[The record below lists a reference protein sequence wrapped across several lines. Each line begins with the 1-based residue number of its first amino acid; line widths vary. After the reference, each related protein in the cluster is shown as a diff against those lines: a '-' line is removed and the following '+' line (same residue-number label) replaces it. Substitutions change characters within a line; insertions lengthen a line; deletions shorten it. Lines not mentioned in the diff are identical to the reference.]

1 MDLSSSL
8 KLNTHFF
15 SFNFVRFESLERTLL
30 AVEGAAAAWK
40 NRALMAEETLKLAM
54 INGAE
59 IDTSSMVVDQIQ
71 NVGRLE
77 MLPGSDSRIKDLL
90 ENGPR
95 RETPDW
101 MQRRL
106 QTGQQDLPPM
116 QPTSTTVDIDA
127 MIPLQLPSPENVWD
141 VSNSKVREDDRFSVR
156 AAEKE
161 ALDLQRTALERALQ
175 TKSIKPLVRYPE
187 DSEKTSGLPQN
198 NVSFGIDID
207 FCVFRSLLR
216 LRFEHS

>member
-1 MDLSSSL
+1 M
-8 KLNTHFF
+8 
-15 SFNFVRFESLERTLL
+15 V
-30 AVEGAAAAWK
+30 
-40 NRALMAEETLKLAM
+40 EETLKLAR

-59 IDTSSMVVDQIQ
+59 FDTSSMVDQTL

-106 QTGQQDLPPM
+106 QTGQPNLPPM
-116 QPTSTTVDIDA
+116 QPTSTTAEIDA

-141 VSNSKVREDDRFSVR
+141 VANSKVREDDKFSAR

-161 ALDLQRTALERALQ
+161 ALDLQRTALERTLL
-175 TKSIKPLVRYPE
+175 TKSITTLVRYPE
-187 DSEKTSGLPQN
+187 DSEEKSGPTAAKRHCLTFSAFLN
-198 NVSFGIDID
+198 IEIHFG
-207 FCVFRSLLR
+207 SP
-216 LRFEHS
+216 